1 MLNII
6 IDYHKR
12 ILNIMLEENASYEDI
27 LKQSQILDE
36 YINRKMK
43 ELVYKTKRCKN

>member
-6 IDYHKR
+6 INYHKR
-12 ILNIMLEENASYEDI
+12 ILNVMLEENTSYEDI
-27 LKQSQILDE
+27 VKQSQILDE

-43 ELVYKTKRCKN
+43 ELVA